1 MDPGVAI
8 LVVLIVLAVAALA
21 ISANRRDGAAG
32 GRRRG
37 SKPGA
42 GYHELRSDYQSGV
55 GGGHVTT
62 WKVPRDPQEYA
73 RKFIPKDRK
82 K

>member
-1 MDPGVAI
+1 MDPVV
-8 LVVLIVLAVAALA
+8 VVLLGLIAVAVAALA
-21 ISANRRDGAAG
+21 IAANRQDRTAG
-32 GRRRG
+32 RRG
-37 SKPGA
+37 SDPGK

-73 RKFIPKDRK
+73 RQVIPRTTRK
-82 K
+82 